1 MFLMSGI
8 SSMLAMGTLSPVQSI
23 VCLMALFVSA
33 AISLYSNGF
42 VTMGITYVT
51 IYVGA
56 IAMLF
61 LFILSLLNIE
71 YNYKGTIHPLMF
83 TMLTM
88 CLIPLDL
95 SYETYGM
102 VENVNIA
109 YPFNGLLDW
118 DLELSTVGTLLYTE
132 YAIPMIF
139 MGLILITSV
148 MGAIAI
154 TK

>member
-23 VCLMALFVSA
+23 VCLMVLFVSA

-83 TMLTM
+83 TILTM

-95 SYETYGM
+95 SYDTYGM

-109 YPFNGLLDW
+109 YTFNGLLDW

-132 YAIPMIF
+132 YAIPMIL

>member
-23 VCLMALFVSA
+23 VCLMVLFVSA

-83 TMLTM
+83 TILTM

-95 SYETYGM
+95 SYDTYGM

-132 YAIPMIF
+132 YAIPMIL

>member
-23 VCLMALFVSA
+23 VCLMVLFVSA

-95 SYETYGM
+95 SYDTYGM

-132 YAIPMIF
+132 YAIPMIL